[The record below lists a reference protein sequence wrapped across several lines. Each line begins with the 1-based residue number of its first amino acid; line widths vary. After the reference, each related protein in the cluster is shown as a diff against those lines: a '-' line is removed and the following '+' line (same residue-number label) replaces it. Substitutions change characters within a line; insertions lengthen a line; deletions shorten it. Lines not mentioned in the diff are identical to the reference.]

1 MKRLHLFFSSFS
13 QNLFSSL
20 MLVVI
25 TSVALISVQNVVG
38 QYRYINH
45 SKYIIDNE
53 YLKNSDYFMVDI
65 SSLPPEYDKQLE
77 YSNNI
82 RESISAFDGVEGI
95 AYTKKSTA
103 VYRSTNINLSM
114 YNESMRKA
122 FQRQLSEGEWF
133 QSQTETDD
141 IPNVVICGA
150 IFDDISINSN
160 ITIKLYGNN
169 HEITE
174 QTVHVIGKIAYP
186 YLSADY
192 NTISEDVSAQNFLVQ
207 ANIVIFD
214 DNKQTRDLLD
224 KHTILS
230 SLSFS
235 YFVLYKTDCTPSQ
248 KEKVRDYMDS
258 TGSYAEYDKI
268 LHNTEKEVKE
278 NIVKEMI
285 TPIFLLIIS
294 TVLLISIA
302 TLNT

>member
-53 YLKNSDYFMVDI
+53 YLKNSDYFMLDI
-65 SSLPPEYDKQLE
+65 SSLPPEYNKQLE

-82 RESISAFDGVEGI
+82 RENISAFDGVEGM

-122 FQRQLSEGEWF
+122 FQKQLSEGEWF
-133 QSQTETDD
+133 QSKTETND

-150 IFDDISINSN
+150 I
-160 ITIKLYGNN
+160 LM
-169 HEITE
+169 
-174 QTVHVIGKIAYP
+174 
-186 YLSADY
+186 
-192 NTISEDVSAQNFLVQ
+192 
-207 ANIVIFD
+207 IF
-214 DNKQTRDLLD
+214 Q
-224 KHTILS
+224 
-230 SLSFS
+230 
-235 YFVLYKTDCTPSQ
+235 
-248 KEKVRDYMDS
+248 
-258 TGSYAEYDKI
+258 
-268 LHNTEKEVKE
+268 
-278 NIVKEMI
+278 
-285 TPIFLLIIS
+285 
-294 TVLLISIA
+294 
-302 TLNT
+302 

>member
-65 SSLPPEYDKQLE
+65 SSLPLEYDKQLE

-82 RESISAFDGVEGI
+82 RENISAFDGVESI
-95 AYTKKSTA
+95 AYTQNGTA

-122 FQRQLSEGEWF
+122 FQKQLSEGEWF

-192 NTISEDVSAQNFLVQ
+192 NTISEDICRLITILFRKMFLHKIFLCRLTLLFLTTTNKLGICLINILYYPLFLSRILYYTKLTVHPRKKKKCGIIWTVQ
-207 ANIVIFD
+207 ALMQNMIKFCIIP
-214 DNKQTRDLLD
+214 KKRS
-224 KHTILS
+224 K
-230 SLSFS
+230 
-235 YFVLYKTDCTPSQ
+235 
-248 KEKVRDYMDS
+248 
-258 TGSYAEYDKI
+258 KI
-268 LHNTEKEVKE
+268 L
-278 NIVKEMI
+278 
-285 TPIFLLIIS
+285 
-294 TVLLISIA
+294 
-302 TLNT
+302 

>member
-1 MKRLHLFFSSFS
+1 
-13 QNLFSSL
+13 
-20 MLVVI
+20 
-25 TSVALISVQNVVG
+25 
-38 QYRYINH
+38 
-45 SKYIIDNE
+45 
-53 YLKNSDYFMVDI
+53 
-65 SSLPPEYDKQLE
+65 
-77 YSNNI
+77 
-82 RESISAFDGVEGI
+82 
-95 AYTKKSTA
+95 
-103 VYRSTNINLSM
+103 
-114 YNESMRKA
+114 MRKA
-122 FQRQLSEGEWF
+122 FQKQLSEGEWF
-133 QSQTETDD
+133 QSKTETND

-169 HEITE
+169 QEITE

-214 DNKQTRDLLD
+214 DNKQTQDLLD

-248 KEKVRDYMDS
+248 KEKVRDYMNS

-268 LHNTEKEVKE
+268 LHNTEKEIRE
-278 NIVKEMI
+278 NIVKQMI
-285 TPIFLLIIS
+285 TPVFLLIIS

-302 TLNT
+302 TLNTYKKLREHTIYYLCGCSRKISFGYLFCEISIITFVATLINIIYVSYIINLYKSGQMGYSKSIVDYNNIFLSVVYCIFTVLITIILPFLVYRKNTPIEIYRRNRHD